1 MRLPLACL
9 WIVLMS
15 TTVAWAD
22 FRVSDWQFWA
32 PLAAP
37 QQPRPSGGFVR
48 LTLPGQILAQAEDG
62 LQDIR
67 VVDGS
72 GVEVPYLLLVERAQ
86 VQETTV
92 PVLILDRGIVPN
104 QYQQVVCD
112 LGEGNSTSNQL
123 QLETPTRN
131 FRRRGDV
138 LGSADGKNWVQLK
151 TGSHIFDHHEE
162 FYYQNLRVVYPETSY
177 RYLKLVLWL
186 DGGTPL
192 EIQGVR
198 LARVIRKEVE
208 PEKLLARI
216 VRKEED
222 VKRKATELFLEI
234 DLERQHL
241 ETCVL
246 EIAQEN
252 FRRRAEVAFQS
263 KDGTWT
269 KVGEANIY
277 RFKSEDIIEDHVT
290 IPLSELNERQVRLRI
305 WNEDNPP
312 LEVTSVLFK
321 RMSRVVIFEWEVAK
335 SYRLFVGNDQAR
347 TPSYDLDLVAGQ
359 LDITDLPRL
368 EAGPLMPNSD
378 YLAPK
383 EIKPWTE
390 QHPVLL
396 WSALSLG
403 VFLLGWMLLRTLREM
418 KPERK

>member
-15 TTVAWAD
+15 TAVAWAD
-22 FRVSDWQFWA
+22 FRVSDWKFWA
-32 PLAAP
+32 SLAAP
-37 QQPRPSGGFVR
+37 EQPRPVGGFVR
-48 LTLPGQILAQAEDG
+48 LTLPGQILALAGDG
-62 LQDIR
+62 LQDVR
-67 VVDGS
+67 LVDDS
-72 GVEVPYLLLVERAQ
+72 GVEVPYLLLVERAE
-86 VQETTV
+86 VQKTTV

-112 LGEGNSTSNQL
+112 LGEGNSYSNQL
-123 QLETPTRN
+123 QLETPTQN

-138 LGSADGKNWVQLK
+138 LGSTDGKNWLQLK
-151 TGSHIFDHHEE
+151 TGSHIFDHHED
-162 FYYQNLRVVYPETSY
+162 FYYRNLRVVYPETSY

-198 LARVIRKEVE
+198 VARVIRKEVE
-208 PEKLLARI
+208 PEKLPARI
-216 VRKEED
+216 VRKQED
-222 VKRKATELFLEI
+222 VKRKATDIFLEI

-263 KDGTWT
+263 KDGIWT
-269 KVGEANIY
+269 QVGEANIY
-277 RFKSEDIIEDHVT
+277 RFKSENIVEDHVT
-290 IPLSELNERQVRLRI
+290 IPLSELNEPQVRLRI
-305 WNEDNPP
+305 WNQDNPP
-312 LEVTSVLFK
+312 LEVTSVLFE
-321 RMSRVVIFEWEVAK
+321 RMPRLVIFEWNVAK
-335 SYRLFVGNDQAR
+335 SYRLFVGSDQAR

-403 VFLLGWMLLRTLREM
+403 VLLLGWMLLRTLREI
-418 KPERK
+418 KPEE